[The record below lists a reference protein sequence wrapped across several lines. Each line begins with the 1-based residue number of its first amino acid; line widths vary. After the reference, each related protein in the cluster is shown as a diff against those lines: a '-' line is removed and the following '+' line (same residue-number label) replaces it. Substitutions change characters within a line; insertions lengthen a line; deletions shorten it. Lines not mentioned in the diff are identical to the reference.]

1 MFSDFLIEDSGKPD
15 EIAPDIVD
23 HALEKLPVETLVY
36 LLGSRYCETDRLSEF
51 AWARLGTF
59 PKGGALVQAFAT
71 SCIRRSR
78 SAMSTRA
85 WRGQPLTH
93 SRKGEGCAAT
103 SPTSHHALP
112 LHEHSCAL
120 LHRLSRGYR
129 CAPGRPSDG
138 FQRLVR
144 GLSWRPLVHL
154 RRSPQHTAH
163 RPHPDRAWARRDRR
177 RNRHLVRPPH
187 AGGFNVVTDEV
198 MPEEAVPYPSA
209 GRIASNG
216 GADPS
221 KT

>member
-1 MFSDFLIEDSGKPD
+1 MKIRAGYEITYDRPQPTPMIVELSVHPIRRSDLITPDAIRLEPPVPIKEYRDGFGNICQVIKAPKGEITMFSDFLIEDSGKPD

-93 SRKGEGCAAT
+93 STKCEGCAAT
-103 SPTSHHALP
+103 SPTSP
-112 LHEHSCAL
+112 
-120 LHRLSRGYR
+120 SR
-129 CAPGRPSDG
+129 
-138 FQRLVR
+138 
-144 GLSWRPLVHL
+144 
-154 RRSPQHTAH
+154 
-163 RPHPDRAWARRDRR
+163 
-177 RNRHLVRPPH
+177 
-187 AGGFNVVTDEV
+187 
-198 MPEEAVPYPSA
+198 SA
-209 GRIASNG
+209 A
-216 GADPS
+216 A
-221 KT
+221 